1 MTTTTPPSAATRPC
15 LVART
20 RPVDAPR
27 ELLDHLGSG
36 GFAWFAGDVALVTD
50 GVAALVTA
58 AEAEAVLGTIE
69 HVGERPHAAAGAIA
83 VGALPFSGAG
93 HLTVPAR
100 VTGCTPDGR
109 AWVTEIA
116 PQGVVLPPPTSQHR
130 AAPAGPA
137 ARFALEE
144 HPDADGWTAN
154 VTAALDLVER
164 GELAKVVLA
173 RELVVEA
180 DAPFDVA
187 AVLAWLRDAQPGC
200 TVYADGGFVGATP
213 ELLVARHGHDV
224 VSRPMAGSVP
234 RAEGAA
240 DDAAVARLLASPKED
255 VEHRLLVDA
264 VRRTLAEAG
273 GEVEVTEPEA
283 VRFAS
288 VTHLATTVTA
298 RLDDPTVTALDLA
311 LALHPTPAVGGEPQ
325 ATALAVIARLEG
337 FDRGRYGGPVGWVSA
352 GGDGEFAVALRCA
365 DLDGSRARLLAG
377 AGIVAG
383 SDPAS
388 EWAET
393 QAKLE
398 PMRRALVG
406 PR

>member
-20 RPVDAPR
+20 RLVDAPR
-27 ELLDHLGSG
+27 NLLDHLGAG

-50 GVAALVTA
+50 GVAALVTP
-58 AEAEAVLGTIE
+58 AEAEAVLGAIE

-83 VGALPFSGAG
+83 VGALPFSGVG

-100 VTGCTPDGR
+100 VAGCTPDGR

-116 PQGVVLPPPTSQHR
+116 PPGVVLPAPTSAHR
-130 AAPAGPA
+130 AAPTGPA
-137 ARFALEE
+137 ARFTVEE
-144 HPDADGWTAN
+144 RPDADGWSAN

-180 DAPFDVA
+180 DAPFDVG
-187 AVLAWLRDAQPGC
+187 AVLARLLDAQPGC
-200 TVYADGGFVGATP
+200 MVYADGGFVGATP
-213 ELLVARHGHDV
+213 ELLVARHGRDV

-234 RAEGAA
+234 RAEGAE

-273 GEVEVTEPEA
+273 ADVEVTEPEA
-283 VRFAS
+283 VRFPS

-298 RLDDPTVTALDLA
+298 HLDDPSATALGLA

-325 ATALAVIARLEG
+325 ARALDVIARLEG

>member
-20 RPVDAPR
+20 QVVDAPR
-27 ELLDHLGSG
+27 ELLDRLGTG

-50 GVAALVTA
+50 GVAALVA
-58 AEAEAVLGTIE
+58 PAEAEAALHAIE
-69 HVGERPHAAAGAIA
+69 HVGGRPHPAAGAIA
-83 VGALPFSGAG
+83 VGALPFSGGG

-100 VTGCTPDGR
+100 VAGCTPDGR
-109 AWVTEIA
+109 AWLTEIA
-116 PQGVVLPPPTSQHR
+116 PPGAVLPASTSPHR
-130 AAPAGPA
+130 VVPATPA
-137 ARFALEE
+137 SRFTVAER
-144 HPDADGWTAN
+144 PDADGWKAN
-154 VTAALDLVER
+154 VTAALELVEL

-173 RELVVEA
+173 RELIVEA

-213 ELLVARHGHDV
+213 ELLVARNGRDV

-234 RAEGAA
+234 RAEGAE

-264 VRRTLAEAG
+264 VRRTLVEAG
-273 GEVEVTEPEA
+273 SEVAVTEPEA

-288 VTHLATTVTA
+288 VAHLATTVTA
-298 RLDDPTVTALDLA
+298 RLDDPSVTALDLA

-325 ATALAVIARLEG
+325 ARALDVIARLEG

-352 GGDGEFAVALRCA
+352 RGDGEFAVALRCA
-365 DLDGSRARLLAG
+365 ELEGSRARLLAG

-398 PMRRALVG
+398 PMRRALIG